1 MDKLVLNRLDGF
13 RDVGVLVMR
22 VGLGLMF
29 VGHGWGKLVGGPE
42 KWEKIG
48 GAMSTFGID
57 FAPVFWG
64 FMAAF
69 AEVFGGLALA
79 AGLAMRPV
87 LLGLLIPTM
96 IVAAAKHMAAGDGFK
111 GYSHAVEV
119 GIAFVGLALIGP
131 GRFSLDAKLFGARSI
146 QEERADS

>member
-1 MDKLVLNRLDGF
+1 MIALNKLDRY
-13 RDVGVLVMR
+13 RDAGVLFMR
-22 VGLGLMF
+22 VGLGFMF
-29 VGHGWGKLVGGPE
+29 VGHGWGKLTGGPE

-57 FAPVFWG
+57 FMPVFWG

-87 LLGLLIPTM
+87 LLVLLIPTM
-96 IVAAAKHMAAGDGFK
+96 FVAAAKHLAAGDGFK
-111 GYSHAVEV
+111 GSSHAIEL
-119 GIAFVGLALIGP
+119 GIAFVGLFVVGP
-131 GRFSLDAKLFGARSI
+131 GKYSLDAKLFGATEI
-146 QEERADS
+146 ETTED